1 MMGIGNIE
9 GYQPD
14 QPIAF
19 SHKIHAGDNGMDC
32 NYCHSSARSSKM
44 AGVPSANVCMN
55 CHASIKGADPEA
67 KEEIGKIWN
76 AFGLDINEDESKK
89 LIEDIKNKNYSLPTF
104 IKCDL
109 LNIKELQKTIADII
123 SNKGP
128 IDILINNAANDTR
141 HKIDDVTEEY
151 WNERINVNLRH
162 FFFTVQSVKKSM
174 IDNGGGAI
182 INMGST
188 SWMVGQGGMAAY
200 TAAKSGVV
208 GLSRS
213 FARDLGEFNI
223 RVNSVVPGWVMTQRQ
238 IDLWLN
244 DESEKELMKRQ
255 CLKEKLMPHE
265 LAQAVLFFSSEQS
278 SGCTNQSY
286 IVDKGWL

>member
-1 MMGIGNIE
+1 MKVKYYDLKNKRVFVTGGGSGIG
-9 GYQPD
+9 
-14 QPIAF
+14 
-19 SHKIHAGDNGMDC
+19 
-32 NYCHSSARSSKM
+32 
-44 AGVPSANVCMN
+44 
-55 CHASIKGADPEA
+55 ASIVEHFCEQGSEVYF
-67 KEEIGKIWN
+67 I
-76 AFGLDINEDESKK
+76 DINEDESKK
-89 LIEDIKNKNYSLPTF
+89 LIEEIKNKNYSLPIF

-151 WNERINVNLRH
+151 WNERMNVNLRH
-162 FFFTVQSVKKSM
+162 FFFTVQSIKKSM

-188 SWMVGQGGMAAY
+188 SWMIGQGGMAAY

-208 GLSRS
+208 GLTRS

-286 IVDKGWL
+286 VVDKGWL

>member
-1 MMGIGNIE
+1 MKVKYYDLKNKRVFVTGGGSGIG
-9 GYQPD
+9 
-14 QPIAF
+14 
-19 SHKIHAGDNGMDC
+19 
-32 NYCHSSARSSKM
+32 
-44 AGVPSANVCMN
+44 
-55 CHASIKGADPEA
+55 ASIVEHFCEQGSEVYF
-67 KEEIGKIWN
+67 I
-76 AFGLDINEDESKK
+76 DINEDESKK
-89 LIEDIKNKNYSLPTF
+89 LIEDIKNKNYSLPIF

-286 IVDKGWL
+286 VVDKGWL

>member
-1 MMGIGNIE
+1 MKVKYYDLESKRVFITGGGSGIG
-9 GYQPD
+9 
-14 QPIAF
+14 
-19 SHKIHAGDNGMDC
+19 
-32 NYCHSSARSSKM
+32 
-44 AGVPSANVCMN
+44 
-55 CHASIKGADPEA
+55 ASIVEHFCEQGSEVYF
-67 KEEIGKIWN
+67 I
-76 AFGLDINEDESKK
+76 DINEDESKK

-123 SNKGP
+123 SEKGP

-151 WNERINVNLRH
+151 WDERMNVNLRH

-208 GLSRS
+208 GLTRS

-238 IDLWLN
+238 MDLWLN

-255 CLKEKLMPHE
+255 CLKEKLMPKE

-286 IVDKGWL
+286 VVDKGWL

>member
-1 MMGIGNIE
+1 MKVKYYDLENKIVFITGGGSGIG
-9 GYQPD
+9 
-14 QPIAF
+14 
-19 SHKIHAGDNGMDC
+19 
-32 NYCHSSARSSKM
+32 
-44 AGVPSANVCMN
+44 
-55 CHASIKGADPEA
+55 ASIVEHFCEQGSEVYF
-67 KEEIGKIWN
+67 I
-76 AFGLDINEDESKK
+76 DINEDESKK

>member
-1 MMGIGNIE
+1 MKVKYYDLKNKRVFVTGGGSGIG
-9 GYQPD
+9 
-14 QPIAF
+14 
-19 SHKIHAGDNGMDC
+19 
-32 NYCHSSARSSKM
+32 
-44 AGVPSANVCMN
+44 
-55 CHASIKGADPEA
+55 ASIVEHFCEQGSEVYF
-67 KEEIGKIWN
+67 I
-76 AFGLDINEDESKK
+76 DINEDESKK
-89 LIEDIKNKNYSLPTF
+89 LIEDIKNKNYILPTF

-286 IVDKGWL
+286 VVDKGWL

>member
-1 MMGIGNIE
+1 MKVKYYDLESKRVFITGGGSGIG
-9 GYQPD
+9 
-14 QPIAF
+14 
-19 SHKIHAGDNGMDC
+19 
-32 NYCHSSARSSKM
+32 
-44 AGVPSANVCMN
+44 
-55 CHASIKGADPEA
+55 ASIVEHFCEQGSEVYF
-67 KEEIGKIWN
+67 I
-76 AFGLDINEDESKK
+76 DINEDESKK

-123 SNKGP
+123 SEKGP

-151 WNERINVNLRH
+151 WDERMNVNLRH

-188 SWMVGQGGMAAY
+188 SWMIGQGGMAAY

-238 IDLWLN
+238 MDLWLN

-255 CLKEKLMPHE
+255 CLKEKLMPKE

-286 IVDKGWL
+286 VVDKGWL